1 LLEEAGEGGSA
12 DVKELREA
20 RSTIDANEQTIR
32 EVLHPLPCLIR
43 QLTPSSIGKS
53 PSWRAS
59 SSPRSTEKTSLNNAP
74 TTSSVSSIDYARTIN
89 HPSMVMGIAATA
101 RLLRQ
106 GRITTTDVNYVKV
119 HIVWMLVLYSRER
132 LWMMYQRTRLEERSV
147 RIARYV
153 LQHLVVER
161 EADGT
166 EH

>member
-32 EVLHPLPCLIR
+32 EVRHPLPCLIR

-59 SSPRSTEKTSLNNAP
+59 SSPRSIEKTSLNNAP
-74 TTSSVSSIDYARTIN
+74 TTSSVNSTDYARTIN
-89 HPSMVMGIAATA
+89 HLSMVTDTAATA
-101 RLLRQ
+101 QSQRQ
-106 GRITTTDVNYVKV
+106 GQIMMIGVNYVRV
-119 HIVWMLVLYSRER
+119 HIVWTLVLYSRAR

-166 EH
+166 EY

>member
-32 EVLHPLPCLIR
+32 EVRHPPPNITR

-59 SSPRSTEKTSLNNAP
+59 SSPRSTEKTSWNNAP
-74 TTSSVSSIDYARTIN
+74 TTSNVNSTDYARTIN
-89 HPSMVMGIAATA
+89 HPSMVMGIVATA

-106 GRITTTDVNYVKV
+106 GRITTIGVNYVKV
-119 HIVWMLVLYSRER
+119 HIIWTLVLYSPVR
-132 LWMMYQRTRLEERSV
+132 LWMMFPRTRLERSV

-153 LQHLVVER
+153 SQHLVVER

-166 EH
+166 EY